1 MLSNSL
7 TTRRL
12 MSLVFSF
19 LCSVISLHSQAQ
31 AQVTAEIRVSAF
43 PNAKALPLYLGLAQG
58 VFEKHGLKI
67 QLSLT
72 ENSNSQRADLGDGR
86 VDVVHS
92 AVDNA
97 LAMIE
102 VAKKDAVIVSGGDS
116 GMNDFIVQADIKSFG
131 DMKGKTLV
139 VDAPNT
145 AYALQAKKI
154 LLQYGLK
161 EGADYTVKPVGAVVY
176 RYEAMINSHENSASI
191 LNLPFNVVAQE
202 HGLKSLGRLVDIFGS
217 YQAVGTFVMRDWAMG
232 HRVLLET
239 YLQAYIESLR
249 MVRDPHYKAQCIG
262 LLKDK
267 LNLSD
272 WSANKTYELLVD
284 ANFGFTPDAQF
295 NKLGFQNML
304 KLRAEIERKDNDRV
318 NLPEQY
324 YDLSYY
330 EAALKKVMKP

>member
-1 MLSNSL
+1 MHHTCPSWIRQLSLSL
-7 TTRRL
+7 ILLLGITS
-12 MSLVFSF
+12 MQV
-19 LCSVISLHSQAQ
+19 HSQ
-31 AQVTAEIRVSAF
+31 TGGEIRVSAF
-43 PNAKALPLYLGLAQG
+43 PNAKALPLYLGLAKG

-67 QLSLT
+67 NLSLT
-72 ENSNSQRADLGDGR
+72 ENSNSQRADLASAR

-116 GMNDFIVQADIKSFG
+116 GMNDFIVQADIKSFA

-154 LLQYGLK
+154 LLQNGLR
-161 EGADYTVKPVGAVVY
+161 EGVDYTVKPVGAVVY
-176 RYEAMINSHENSASI
+176 RYEAMINSHDNSASI

-202 HGLKSLGRLVDIFGS
+202 HGLKSLGRLVDIFGA
-217 YQAVGTFVMRDWAMG
+217 YQAVGTFVMRDWASS
-232 HRVLLET
+232 HRTLLET

-249 MVRDPHYKAQCIG
+249 MVRDPQNKSDCIR

-272 WSANKTYELLVD
+272 WSAQRTYELLID
-284 ANFGFTPDAQF
+284 PNFGFTPDAQF
-295 NKLGFQNML
+295 NQLGFQNML
-304 KLRAEIERKDNDRV
+304 KLRAEIERKENDRV

-324 YDLSYY
+324 VDLSYY
-330 EAALKKVMKP
+330 AAALKKLQSSH